1 MWLNDID
8 QSWSLF
14 LDRDGVINQ
23 RNFEGY
29 ITNINE
35 FLFTPSFLNS
45 IPILSNIFGN
55 IIIVTNQQGIGKGI
69 MTEQDLQEIH
79 NYMLDKIKKEGGR
92 VDDIFFAH
100 NLKNAKNDR
109 RKPLPTMGLEAKIK
123 NPKINFSKSIMIG
136 DTNSDMFFG
145 KNLGMKTILMKST
158 EQVTTNVDLE
168 IENFNELLKIFGR

>member
-79 NYMLDKIKKEGGR
+79 NYMLDKIKQEGGR

-145 KNLGMKTILMKST
+145 KNLGMKTILMKSN

>member
-1 MWLNDID
+1 MWLKDID

-29 ITNINE
+29 ITNIHD
-35 FLFTPSFLNS
+35 FIFTPSFLNS

-79 NYMLDKIKKEGGR
+79 NYMLDEIKKEGGR

-109 RKPLPTMGLEAKIK
+109 RKPLPIMGLEAQMK

-136 DTNSDMFFG
+136 DTNSDMCFG
-145 KNLGMKTILMKST
+145 KNLGMKTILLKST
-158 EQVTTNVDLE
+158 EHVTSNVDLE

>member
-1 MWLNDID
+1 MWLKDID

-23 RNFEGY
+23 RNFKGY
-29 ITNINE
+29 ITNIND
-35 FLFTPSFLNS
+35 FVFTPSFLNS

-69 MTEQDLQEIH
+69 MSELDLLEIH
-79 NYMLDKIKKEGGR
+79 NFMLDEIKKVGGR

-109 RKPLPTMGLEAKIK
+109 RKPLPFMGLEAQMK

-136 DTNSDMFFG
+136 DTNSDMCFG
-145 KNLGMKTILMKST
+145 KNLGMKTILLKSA

>member
-1 MWLNDID
+1 MWLKDID

-29 ITNINE
+29 ITNIND
-35 FLFTPSFLNS
+35 FIFTPNFLNS
-45 IPILSNIFGN
+45 IPILSNIFGS
-55 IIIVTNQQGIGKGI
+55 IIIVTNQQGIGKGL
-69 MTEQDLQEIH
+69 MSENDLHKIH
-79 NYMLDKIKKEGGR
+79 NYMLDAIKKVGGR

-109 RKPLPTMGLEAKIK
+109 RKPLPVMGLEAQNK

-145 KNLGMKTILMKST
+145 KNLGMKTILLKST
-158 EQVTTNVDLE
+158 EQVTTTVDLE
-168 IENFNELLKIFGR
+168 IENFIELLKIFGR